1 MIERKILT
9 FEELPIAWTIE
20 EKIIERKTKRIIE
33 KARPYQ
39 PWPCDPRDHE
49 KNARFRAQEQR
60 EKREAEAKKNGK
72 KISAKA
78 SEGSFSIWKNA

>member
-1 MIERKILT
+1 MIERRILT
-9 FEELPIAWTIE
+9 LEESPESHFAEFRPIAREVRQVIG
-20 EKIIERKTKRIIE
+20 
-33 KARPYQ
+33 KAKHYE

-72 KISAKA
+72 PIPAKA